1 MTASDVYFEPWD
13 PACRED
19 LFERYEQLLERAP
32 VYQAPSGTWVVSS
45 YNGVEFMMT
54 RPDLF
59 TNFPN
64 QQETMGFPPKIDP
77 SSPEAQKLIQTL
89 QKAAEGIKLD
99 FAELFTARVIV
110 GMDPPEHTRHRTLV
124 NRGFTSR
131 RIESLR
137 PRIQDIVEQNMR
149 AVRSKEGFDLLQE
162 LAVPLPV
169 QVIAELFSVDPAQYE
184 NIKRWSDELATL
196 AESAGR
202 ESTANMIGL
211 ITMLKEFSDYF
222 VPLIQARRENP
233 SDDLLSNLLKADGAS
248 VMSTTE
254 TVLFLLVVLAAGNE
268 TTTTLIG
275 NTVVSLLRNRDQ
287 LELVVADPDLVVG
300 ALEES
305 LRFEAPFQFMF
316 KAPYEDVE
324 IEGVRIPAGGLI
336 AMMIGAAN
344 RDASRFTNPNRF
356 DITRTTPHLGFGKG
370 AHFCLGSA
378 LARMEAQI
386 ALRALVPELPNLE
399 LDETSLKQSPS
410 LLIRGYSE
418 INVTRR

>member
-1 MTASDVYFEPWD
+1 
-13 PACRED
+13 
-19 LFERYEQLLERAP
+19 
-32 VYQAPSGTWVVSS
+32 
-45 YNGVEFMMT
+45 
-54 RPDLF
+54 
-59 TNFPN
+59 
-64 QQETMGFPPKIDP
+64 
-77 SSPEAQKLIQTL
+77 
-89 QKAAEGIKLD
+89 
-99 FAELFTARVIV
+99 
-110 GMDPPEHTRHRTLV
+110 
-124 NRGFTSR
+124 
-131 RIESLR
+131 
-137 PRIQDIVEQNMR
+137 
-149 AVRSKEGFDLLQE
+149 
-162 LAVPLPV
+162 
-169 QVIAELFSVDPAQYE
+169 
-184 NIKRWSDELATL
+184 
-196 AESAGR
+196 
-202 ESTANMIGL
+202 
-211 ITMLKEFSDYF
+211 

-370 AHFCLGSA
+370 THFCLGSA